1 MTEYSGIAGNT
12 LAYDVIGQGPL
23 VVLAHGIGDSRH
35 SFRFLAPAVAE
46 AGYRVANV
54 DIRGCGDSSLGWA
67 APTSPAT
74 WSPSCVTSVAR
85 RSSRAPA
92 TTCTPRPPIRSSR
105 WPCPS
110 WPRRPPALAD
120 EIGFAQLS
128 MGQPTQIMVYPAS
141 LGQKTLT
148 PYADSASVTGWK

>member
-92 TTCTPRPPIRSSR
+92 TTCTPRPASADNSSGQLNDLITDLVNHPRPDEVISQAAGRGSRIR
-105 WPCPS
+105 
-110 WPRRPPALAD
+110 PRNSANAD
-120 EIGFAQLS
+120 
-128 MGQPTQIMVYPAS
+128 
-141 LGQKTLT
+141 
-148 PYADSASVTGWK
+148 